1 MIASMERRRNPFQPW
16 RWLWVPLLAVW
27 LTFLGLAAADFAR
40 DWMVLGMKG
49 VFLAYIC
56 LTAFNGRAG
65 SRRQYFT
72 YYGSLVALL
81 AVAFAFF
88 YLVWR

>member
-1 MIASMERRRNPFQPW
+1 
-16 RWLWVPLLAVW
+16 
-27 LTFLGLAAADFAR
+27 
-40 DWMVLGMKG
+40 MVLGMKG